1 MEERLSL
8 SNYGGQAVL
17 EGVMMR
23 GTRSLAI
30 AMRAPDKSI
39 IIHTEPLGKIYKSR
53 LAKIPFLRGL
63 VLLWDTLGLG
73 MRALT
78 LSANTQTGEDQKL
91 EGPAMYL
98 TMGFSLLVGVALFV
112 LAPAAVGQVLESY
125 LKVNPWWSNL
135 AEGLIRLLLLV
146 GYIAAIAKIPDIQ
159 RVFAYHGAEHKTI
172 NAFEAGVELTPE
184 NVSRF
189 PTEHPRCGTAF
200 LLTFVLLSVILFSL
214 LGPLPVLGRMFSRI
228 LLLPVLAGL
237 AYEYVRWTAR
247 HIRWRWV
254 RLIIK
259 PNLALQRMTTRE
271 PSPDML
277 EVAISAFNA
286 MRAQEDQFGL

>member
-8 SNYGGQAVL
+8 PNYGGQAVL

-23 GTRSLAI
+23 GTRALAI
-30 AMRAPDKSI
+30 AMRAPDKRI
-39 IIHTEPLGKIYKSR
+39 VIHTEPLGAIYKSR

-78 LSANTQTGEDQKL
+78 LSANTQTGEEQKL

-112 LAPAAVGQVLESY
+112 LAPAAVGQLLESY
-125 LKVNPWWSNL
+125 LKVSSWGSNL

-189 PTEHPRCGTAF
+189 TTEHPRCGTAF
-200 LLTFVLLSVILFSL
+200 LLTFVLLSVILFSV
-214 LGPLPVLGRMFSRI
+214 LGPLPVLGRLLSRI
-228 LLLPVLAGL
+228 LLIPVLAGL

-247 HIRWRWV
+247 HIQWRWV
-254 RLIIK
+254 RVLIK

-271 PSPDML
+271 PSLDML

-286 MRAQEDQFGL
+286 MRAQEDQIGL

>member
-189 PTEHPRCGTAF
+189 ATEHPRCGTAF